1 MLEDVRV
8 AVEDPDLAR
17 FLALVCREIGA
28 HEASVLDA
36 PAPEDPASP
45 PAPGTPPGPGTPS
58 GPGTPP
64 TRATLATGALAADPE
79 RELRGTTPSGRIV
92 VARFEDPVGDR
103 DVKQRRLDMLV
114 STFDTVADESS
125 SPKSR
130 PPAAH
135 LLHDELERV
144 RDRANAVN
152 ALVIDANSPILWAAA
167 RPRDVVPE
175 SSNAAWAPEGEA
187 VDAAVAERSRAALD
201 TVRGVV
207 DLGALRRGKRVRH
220 VERDRVAPFLAH
232 SFAGFYLLTLVFDDA
247 FDELRAERAILE
259 SLVRIEHLV
268 MALPPVDPPP
278 QQGAGVVAFRR
289 PRRR

>member
-1 MLEDVRV
+1 VLEDDRV

-28 HEASVLDA
+28 REASVLDA
-36 PAPEDPASP
+36 PGPEGAVAAAPS
-45 PAPGTPPGPGTPS
+45 S
-58 GPGTPP
+58 
-64 TRATLATGALAADPE
+64 ADPE
-79 RELRGTTPSGRIV
+79 HELRGTTPGGRVV
-92 VARFEDPVGDR
+92 VARYDEAVTDR

-114 STFDTVADESS
+114 STFDSFSEDSS
-125 SPKSR
+125 SPRSR

-144 RDRANAVN
+144 RGRAGAVN

-175 SSNAAWAPEGEA
+175 AWNAAWAPETTAGA
-187 VDAAVAERSRAALD
+187 TDAAVAERSREALD

-268 MALPPVDPPP
+268 MALPPIDPPP
-278 QQGAGVVAFRR
+278 QQGAGVVALRR

>member
-1 MLEDVRV
+1 VLEDDRV
-8 AVEDPDLAR
+8 AVDDPDLAR

-28 HEASVLDA
+28 REASVLD
-36 PAPEDPASP
+36 
-45 PAPGTPPGPGTPS
+45 PPGPDGAAAPS
-58 GPGTPP
+58 PAGP
-64 TRATLATGALAADPE
+64 E
-79 RELRGTTPSGRIV
+79 HELRGTTPGGRVV
-92 VARFEDPVGDR
+92 VARYDEAITDR

-114 STFDTVADESS
+114 STFDSFAEDSS
-125 SPKSR
+125 SPRSR

-144 RDRANAVN
+144 RERAGAVN

-167 RPRDVVPE
+167 HPRDIVPE
-175 SSNAAWAPEGEA
+175 AWNAAWAPENATVGPT
-187 VDAAVAERSRAALD
+187 DAAVAERSREALD